1 MHRPGLMCEGLVHLV
16 TQRYGLVFACL
27 LIFALVCT
35 GPVTARPIEDCRNVI
50 TINAGDLL
58 ADNISAVCDKGTLIL
73 NPGTYSQDG
82 EIYIIKNMTIRANT
96 SNGGTAANTIINA
109 GWIDEDG
116 RVESSISLKG
126 ALNTLTI
133 DSLTLRKEVNTEYAA
148 IYINAG
154 KVIITGST
162 LTGRAGDTDTGGAI
176 RNDDGHLIITGS
188 TITNFRAPNGAA
200 ISTNGGIVEIL
211 SSTFYGCSARP
222 FPSNDDS
229 GADFGDR
236 TDNLGDGGAIFS
248 YGSSLTIGSTTFS
261 DCHAKNTGG
270 AISAVDS
277 FVTINP
283 GTRFTGCSA
292 INGGAVFFHKNPITS
307 YPTALTIDSTTFYGC
322 RALSSAL
329 LNSEGTVGSTSFSDS
344 KYLAPSG
351 GAIYAAGSGGI
362 TRITSSTLTGCSA
375 SNGGAIYSNEG
386 NTLIIDSTT
395 FSGCR
400 AFSSAPLTSEG
411 AVGSTSFSDS
421 GSLASSGGAI
431 YTAGSGGITTITSS
445 KLTGCSAT
453 GNGGAI
459 FTGNDLATIQF
470 CRIYQNTAPSGS
482 DIFNA
487 GNPVLAENNWWGT
500 NTGPSGFIGENEIDA
515 DPWLLLNIS
524 GDRRIL
530 ISRTASIRTNL
541 TNNTAGDDTTSGGI
555 FVPDGITNTFAVP
568 GNTGSVA
575 PVTDGTKKGTAGTT
589 FTPVKAG
596 TWTIS
601 STVDGQTVYLDVGVE
616 PLFYPTV
623 DTRSG
628 DSDPQPTVSQTAGIP
643 PATLPPMIVTVNIG
657 GDSKA
662 WQAIVTGTKLSELIV
677 TGTMQHGPG
686 DNRTAPPGTVYQY
699 ISLVPARFTSISKT
713 VIHFTVPQSWLE
725 ENHIAPGSIVLY
737 HQTANGWEALPTT
750 VLYTKDGTVYF
761 SAESAGFSLF
771 AIAGTPSMLT
781 PPGLATAQE
790 PLSTPVVQEQVP
802 AAVAK
807 APVTTQ
813 TTAPPAT
820 HPHPAAPSPLLNI
833 MLVIAAIGVLAGGG
847 FMVRRW
853 WIRRQNPALFR
864 EYD

>member
-1 MHRPGLMCEGLVHLV
+1 MHRPGLFCERLVHLV
-16 TQRYGLVFACL
+16 KQRYGLIFACL
-27 LIFALVCT
+27 LIFALVFA
-35 GPVTARPIEDCRNVI
+35 GPVTAKSIEDCRNVI

-58 ADNISAVCDKGTLIL
+58 ADNISEVCDKGTLIL
-73 NPGTYSQDG
+73 NPGTYSQED
-82 EIYIIKNMTIRANT
+82 EIYITKNMTIRANT

-270 AISAVDS
+270 AIYAAGSGG
-277 FVTINP
+277 I
-283 GTRFTGCSA
+283 TRITSSTLTGCSA
-292 INGGAVFFHKNPITS
+292 TNGGAIYS
-307 YPTALTIDSTTFYGC
+307 EDSSLIIDSTTFSGC
-322 RALSSAL
+322 RALSSAP

-344 KYLAPSG
+344 KYRAPSG

-362 TRITSSTLTGCSA
+362 TRITSSTLTGC
-375 SNGGAIYSNEG
+375 
-386 NTLIIDSTT
+386 T
-395 FSGCR
+395 
-400 AFSSAPLTSEG
+400 
-411 AVGSTSFSDS
+411 
-421 GSLASSGGAI
+421 
-431 YTAGSGGITTITSS
+431 
-445 KLTGCSAT
+445 AT

-459 FTGNDLATIQF
+459 FTENGLATIQF
-470 CRIYQNTAPSGS
+470 SRIYQNTAPYGS

-500 NTGPSGFIGENEIDA
+500 NAGPSGVIEENEIDA

-524 GDRRIL
+524 GDRRIR
-530 ISRTASIRTNL
+530 IIQTASIQTNL
-541 TNNTAGDDTTSGGI
+541 TNNSAGADTTSGGI

-568 GNTGSVA
+568 GHTGSVA
-575 PVTDGTKKGTAGTT
+575 PVTDGTKKGTAGTI
-589 FTPVKAG
+589 FTPDKAG
-596 TWTIS
+596 TWTVS
-601 STVDGQTVYLDVGVE
+601 ATVDGQTVYLDVDVE

-623 DTRSG
+623 DTRSS
-628 DSDPQPTVSQTAGIP
+628 DSDPQPTVSPTAGIP
-643 PATLPPMIVTVNIG
+643 LATFPPMTVIVNIG

-662 WQAIVTGTKLSELIV
+662 WQAIVTGTILSELIV
-677 TGTMQHGPG
+677 TGAVQHGPG
-686 DNRTAPPGTVYQY
+686 DNRTAPTGIVYQY
-699 ISLVPARFTSISKT
+699 ISLVPARFTSISNA
-713 VIHFTVPQSWLE
+713 VIHFTVPQSWLD
-725 ENHIAPGSIVLY
+725 ENHIAPKSIVLY

-771 AIAGTPSMLT
+771 AIAGTPAVLT
-781 PPGLATAQE
+781 PPEVTASLVIAN
-790 PLSTPVVQEQVP
+790 PAVP
-802 AAVAK
+802 ESAPAPASFVET
-807 APVTTQ
+807 PVTTQ

-820 HPHPAAPSPLLNI
+820 TPQPAAPSPLLNI
-833 MLVIAAIGVLAGGG
+833 VLIIAAIGILAGGG
-847 FMVRRW
+847 FMARRW